1 LKLLKQFSLSLICT
15 FAFTV
20 ALIPATYARG
30 LFSTGFKVATNI
42 NFEAGLFGVVA
53 ADFNGDAH
61 LDLIAPPNNSLG
73 EVLLLLGR
81 GGTEKFG
88 LPASVP
94 VGDSHGNW
102 RSAISMRTV
111 KPDLVVSLDS
121 FGQPSGRFAVLF
133 NDGTGKFGAPNTS
146 CSPFLYS

>member
-1 LKLLKQFSLSLICT
+1 MKLLKQFSLSLICT

-94 VGDSHGNW
+94 VGDF
-102 RSAISMRTV
+102 
-111 KPDLVVSLDS
+111 KC
-121 FGQPSGRFAVLF
+121 GR
-133 NDGTGKFGAPNTS
+133 
-146 CSPFLYS
+146 